1 MTHTRKEVI
10 QRITREYRRLDRLVA
25 NLTPAQWRKLV
36 PRPETKEPW
45 TVKDS
50 LAHITY
56 WKEGVL
62 LSARGQRRPPDLR
75 GLNIT
80 AGNHLIFERYH
91 KRSPREI
98 LAWHRQVQAD
108 LLKALR
114 DAPDEW
120 FTRPSRSADWPFDA
134 DQHSAGHRVT
144 DIQGALAKSKP

>member
-1 MTHTRKEVI
+1 MPHTRKEVI
-10 QRITREYRRLDRLVA
+10 QRVTREFRRLDRLVA
-25 NLTPAQWRKLV
+25 DLTPAEWRKPV

-62 LSARGQRRPPDLR
+62 LAARKQRRLS
-75 GLNIT
+75 GLSGMNIT
-80 AGNHLIFERYH
+80 DSNHLIFERYH
-91 KRSPREI
+91 KRPPREI
-98 LAWHRQVQAD
+98 LAWHRQVQAE

-120 FTRPSRSADWPFDA
+120 FTR
-134 DQHSAGHRVT
+134 
-144 DIQGALAKSKP
+144 